1 MINTLKDISKGCGK
15 NYYGL
20 GIAPEK
26 CGDFGT
32 EKRLLCEVCQALLT
46 QTEEMLNEQKAKVE
60 KLKEKF
66 NGASAYSS
74 WFINQEIL
82 KIFSQEADL
91 QEKK

>member
-1 MINTLKDISKGCGK
+1 MTPINKIKRGCGK
-15 NYYGL
+15 QFSEDE
-20 GIAPEK
+20 I
-26 CGDFGT
+26 CGCYIKWGT
-32 EKRLLCEVCQALLT
+32 TPQLCPSCKALLT
-46 QTEEMLNEQKAKVE
+46 QTEEMLKEQTAKVE

-91 QEKK
+91 QERK